1 MVAELRALVCSSQP
15 MTVDP
20 VQFCEARLPAFF
32 ESARQALEAMAA
44 SGDTVAKARLSA
56 LTAEKVQTRL
66 RFGGTPGEELWLLT
80 DRSGL
85 LVQRAQ
91 PAPAPGSFGYALEV
105 TRGVAVLAIE
115 QLERQELRPEP
126 IARALLVMGSQKAR
140 TLFSASRAAFDVT
153 VLHVPVLGTTTVRLA
168 LGRTDL
174 PARPDFSVQ
183 VEYDELEDA
192 RERGTPPHQVFLA
205 GKMKVDGD
213 AAAAMRLAM
222 TLAQLA

>member
-1 MVAELRALVCSSQP
+1 MVVRARALLCCDQP

-20 VQFCEARLPAFF
+20 VQFCEARLPALF
-32 ESARQALEAMAA
+32 EAARRALEAAAA

-66 RFGGTPGEELWLLT
+66 RLGSLHAEELWLLT

-85 LVQRAQ
+85 VAQRV
-91 PAPAPGSFGYALEV
+91 APSPVSFGYAVEV
-105 TRGVAVLAIE
+105 TRAAAVLAIE
-115 QLERQELRPEP
+115 MLERQELQPERM
-126 IARALLVMGSQKAR
+126 ARALLVMGSDKAR
-140 TLFSASRAAFDVT
+140 ALFSAARFAFDVT

-168 LGRTDL
+168 LGRIDL

-213 AAAAMRLAM
+213 AAQAMRLAM
-222 TLAQLA
+222 TLAQLG